1 MAVAKTS
8 PESSYEPPP
17 QLLLEL
23 ALAVAL
29 EGCERPQR
37 KIHGAPGGVLGLG
50 EDQLA
55 GLACVF
61 FAAHP
66 LQLAIDAQASAGEI
80 HVRPLE
86 PKGLAHPEP
95 GREG

>member
-1 MAVAKTS
+1 MSLPPSFSSSWRLRWRLRAVS
-8 PESSYEPPP
+8 
-17 QLLLEL
+17 
-23 ALAVAL
+23 ALS
-29 EGCERPQR
+29 
-37 KIHGAPGGVLGLG
+37 G